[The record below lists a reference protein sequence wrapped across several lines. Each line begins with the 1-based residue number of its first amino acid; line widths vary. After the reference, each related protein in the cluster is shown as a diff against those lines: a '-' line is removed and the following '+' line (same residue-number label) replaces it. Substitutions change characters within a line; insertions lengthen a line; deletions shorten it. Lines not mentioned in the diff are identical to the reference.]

1 MVFKKGSRG
10 DEVKQIQLALG
21 LKADGIFGTK
31 TEKAVIKFQK
41 ENGLYPD
48 GIVGKK
54 TLDALNINFDTD
66 LTIIRPFDLDID
78 EYYLPKGEYLNG
90 NYQNDYI

>member
-41 ENGLYPD
+41 EKGLYPD
-48 GIVGKK
+48 GMTGPKTYEMLKK
-54 TLDALNINFDTD
+54 YGF
-66 LTIIRPFDLDID
+66 
-78 EYYLPKGEYLNG
+78 KG
-90 NYQNDYI
+90 